1 MAVAQLQKLFGRQ
14 RHSLCLAASIPGF
27 LFTGTSPWIIK
38 GISEIWPFLSAFLLH
53 KFVPQ
58 NCKVCDTDVKV
69 EFSPSS
75 HVCVSLSVSLT
86 GSHPDGNKPR
96 GEAAPTENYESTIP
110 LLLQGKDPRPLSQLR
125 TRVRALI
132 TSSVTFHLCFPRTV
146 KQDGRQKRV
155 FRLQMAMEESYFYNI
170 NFMFLKWN
178 VRKFFSFLVIF
189 HAQTI
194 GLIGHICHSSGHS
207 LAHFPHTLMQKYTC
221 YFLQNPVF
229 YSFKHHLLHMKLKDA
244 KLLMANCIM

>member
-170 NFMFLKWN
+170 NFRFLKWN
-178 VRKFFSFLVIF
+178 VRKFFFLFSYISCPDNWADRARLPQLWSQF
-189 HAQTI
+189 GTF
-194 GLIGHICHSSGHS
+194 SS
-207 LAHFPHTLMQKYTC
+207 
-221 YFLQNPVF
+221 
-229 YSFKHHLLHMKLKDA
+229 HLNAEIYVLLSA
-244 KLLMANCIM
+244 KPCVLFF